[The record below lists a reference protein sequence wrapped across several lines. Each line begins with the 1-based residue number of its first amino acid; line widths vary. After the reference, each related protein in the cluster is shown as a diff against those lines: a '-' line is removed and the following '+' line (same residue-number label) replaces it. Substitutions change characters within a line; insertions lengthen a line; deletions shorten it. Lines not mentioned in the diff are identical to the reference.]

1 MHDDVTL
8 PSLERVLQD
17 ILKGLESC
25 VVPDDWSLP
34 VPVPV
39 PVPDVLHHN
48 ISATSSETTASTV
61 SCLDPTNADDTVLSH
76 ITSLVQPSDR
86 RSSRFEAQIK
96 AKPNAK
102 AEIGT
107 GTETGTVE
115 SPLMRRLA
123 EDFMYVPT
131 KIPDYR

>member
-8 PSLERVLQD
+8 PGLERILQD

-34 VPVPV
+34 VPGPV
-39 PVPDVLHHN
+39 PVPDVLHHI
-48 ISATSSETTASTV
+48 ISTTSSEIIAASTV
-61 SCLDPTNADDTVLSH
+61 SGPHPNNADDTVLSH
-76 ITSLVQPSDR
+76 ITSSVQPSDR
-86 RSSRFEAQIK
+86 RSSRFEAQVTL
-96 AKPNAK
+96 KPKK

-107 GTETGTVE
+107 ETEE

>member
-8 PSLERVLQD
+8 PNLERVLQD

-25 VVPDDWSLP
+25 VVPDDWSLL

-39 PVPDVLHHN
+39 LVPDVLYHN
-48 ISATSSETTASTV
+48 ISATSSETIASTV
-61 SCLDPTNADDTVLSH
+61 SCLDPSNEDDTVLPH
-76 ITSLVQPSDR
+76 ITSLVQLSDR
-86 RSSRFEAQIK
+86 RSSRFEAQVK
-96 AKPNAK
+96 AK

-107 GTETGTVE
+107 GTETVE

-131 KIPDYR
+131 KIPEYR